1 MKLLILADDFTGA
14 MDTGCQFARNK
25 IPTWILTSPRTQELP
40 DSQVLV
46 VNTQTRHADPSE
58 AYRIVQETL
67 RGLKDTFDSIYIK
80 TDSAFRGNIS
90 ASLAAAV
97 DTVGVPLRFVPSY
110 PQVGRTLLAGRI
122 YIGEDLL
129 EHSVFSR
136 DPRTPM
142 RISKASDIIR
152 MDYPLRVSA
161 VPEPGHLETEDAQVY
176 VYDCT
181 SLNSLSEI
189 AEQLFLRK
197 RLRLIGGCAGL
208 AGILAPHL
216 VPKCSQKMKQRRT
229 GGVLIVSG
237 SANAVTFAQ
246 LVKRKDAHMINLAR
260 EEVCMDAAAK
270 CLANG
275 ETVIIAAACSAED
288 IVQDAAQSY
297 HLELADKISSYTQE
311 LLQRS
316 GIRNLAVFGGDTVQS
331 ILERLECRQV
341 EALGD
346 LEEGVPVCAA
356 QTRLGTLHLVTKSGG
371 LGSASVVPG
380 IIQYFTGGI

>member
-14 MDTGCQFARNK
+14 MDTGCQFARNQ
-25 IPTWILTSPRTQELP
+25 IPTWILTSPRTRELP

-46 VNTQTRHADPSE
+46 VNTQTRHAAPSE

-67 RGLKDTFDSIYIK
+67 RELKGSFDSIYIK

-97 DTVGVPLRFVPSY
+97 DTVGVPMRFVPSY

-161 VPEPGHLETEDAQVY
+161 VSEPGHLETEEAQVY

-189 AEQLFLRK
+189 TQQLFTGN
-197 RLRLIGGCAGL
+197 RLRLVGGCAGL
-208 AGILAPHL
+208 AGMIAPHL
-216 VPKCSQKMKQRRT
+216 VPEFSQKLKPRRT

-246 LVKRKDAHMINLAR
+246 LAKRKDARMINLAR
-260 EEVCMDAAAK
+260 EEVCVDAAAK
-270 CLANG
+270 CLAAG
-275 ETVIIAAACSAED
+275 ETVIMAAACSSEA
-288 IVQDAAQSY
+288 V
-297 HLELADKISSYTQE
+297 SYTHLPVAARRDKRKRRGSNVE
-311 LLQRS
+311 S
-316 GIRNLAVFGGDTVQS
+316 IKNTAESSAVF
-331 ILERLECRQV
+331 R
-341 EALGD
+341 
-346 LEEGVPVCAA
+346 
-356 QTRLGTLHLVTKSGG
+356 
-371 LGSASVVPG
+371 
-380 IIQYFTGGI
+380 IIQIVNYTTDSKNPSDGSVLHAYLVLPHCRLA